1 MSYRRD
7 VPAGSQ
13 QARSLEGRGWQ
24 GNSSLSAEEFPLV
37 TRTGCGGEGP
47 WAWAGGMSR
56 EVLKASVTGE
66 EWPRS
71 VYRRVPRNKGGPGPA
86 GGLAPGKREGFCTW
100 DEKVPGINSVELNGS
115 FPLPSQGESRD
126 SPRKDHI
133 GCVILRDER
142 KKWKQSFGGPAWG
155 GGRKAGTLT
164 MQQQPA
170 STGPSRMGLEK
181 GRAESSAGR
190 TASRL
195 LAGNKSNWPHG
206 LAVTQVKSFYSVEMG
221 ALTGGSC
228 RSAGDVTEAWAALLP
243 HPRCSW
249 AS

>member
-1 MSYRRD
+1 MSGRPRSVEMMERTVKIKGLGGSMSYRRD

-37 TRTGCGGEGP
+37 TQTGCGGEGP

-71 VYRRVPRNKGGPGPA
+71 VYRRVPRNKGGQGPA

-155 GGRKAGTLT
+155 GGSKGWDTYNATATSVHRAQQNGAGKGQSRELGWEDSIQAPGRK
-164 MQQQPA
+164 
-170 STGPSRMGLEK
+170 
-181 GRAESSAGR
+181 
-190 TASRL
+190 
-195 LAGNKSNWPHG
+195 
-206 LAVTQVKSFYSVEMG
+206 
-221 ALTGGSC
+221 
-228 RSAGDVTEAWAALLP
+228 
-243 HPRCSW
+243 
-249 AS
+249 

>member
-1 MSYRRD
+1 MSGRPHSVEMMERTVKIKGLGGSMSYRRD

-155 GGRKAGTLT
+155 GGV
-164 MQQQPA
+164 
-170 STGPSRMGLEK
+170 E
-181 GRAESSAGR
+181 
-190 TASRL
+190 RL
-195 LAGNKSNWPHG
+195 GHLQCNSNQRP
-206 LAVTQVKSFYSVEMG
+206 
-221 ALTGGSC
+221 
-228 RSAGDVTEAWAALLP
+228 
-243 HPRCSW
+243 
-249 AS
+249 